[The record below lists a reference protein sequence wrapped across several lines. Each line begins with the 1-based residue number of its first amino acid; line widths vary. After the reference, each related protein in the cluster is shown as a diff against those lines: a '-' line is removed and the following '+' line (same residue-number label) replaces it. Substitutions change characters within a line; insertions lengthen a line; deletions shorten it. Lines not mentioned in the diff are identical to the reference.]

1 MNNRRATLDAL
12 QQPIRAI
19 EPHSRYRLDLGE
31 FDAFSDDVAD
41 LAFEFLEHSCIRG
54 AQGLLHLHRLK
65 NEDRRPFIELC
76 ALLREE
82 RNHRAWQRCCDLVLA
97 DLLLGF
103 AAERIDPMQVE
114 AAISGPQV

>member
-1 MNNRRATLDAL
+1 MVVKTMDAATF
-12 QQPIRAI
+12 QESVQPWLMAC
-19 EPHSRYRLDLGE
+19 
-31 FDAFSDDVAD
+31 F
-41 LAFEFLEHSCIRG
+41 G
-54 AQGLLHLHRLK
+54 AMIAG
-65 NEDRRPFIELC
+65 D
-76 ALLREE
+76 REE